1 MAYRPW
7 WFPERNPQEQ
17 ALFDK
22 IIAKVQSVFEQHNY
36 QHIWTPAV
44 ESIDILKKGWDVVE
58 QQVFWLY
65 WLAQWVE
72 DTKDYALHFDLTV
85 PLARYVLDHRND
97 IVFPF
102 SRYQMQPVWRGERTK
117 RWRYKEFWQ
126 MDIDTIWPSN
136 TDVGVWYDVQ
146 SIYVMDKVMD
156 TLTIEFGVHI
166 DKIAKIS
173 HLWLTKKFLAHLW
186 LDAEQI
192 VTTCKILDAYYKKPH
207 EETVQLLTN
216 NIGSAATEKLVEVI
230 LQKDRHLLATIEW
243 YEQFNQICE
252 QLDILG
258 VNYEYDICIVRGHN
272 YYSGMVIEWLE
283 KNDIALWSLAAWGRY
298 DNLTDFIDPKQSF
311 SGVWTSL
318 GRFVYLLMEKI
329 NNIASTESYL
339 FINFDDTKKD
349 IIWLYQKFL
358 AAWKKCEI
366 YPTPA
371 KLWKQFEYADRKWIQ
386 YCVLLWSGEKEKNIY
401 TVKNLKTGESVS
413 WWFDYSYGIIPVC
426 VGGEWVHQVLLAQH
440 AWGHRWF
447 PKWHAEAWES
457 VEQTAL
463 RECLEETWISNIDT
477 SRHINNSV
485 KEIYIINKEHAHW
498 YCNEEIVLK
507 TVEYFIWFI
516 DTDTVKID
524 NDEIKNYWWFPLEEA
539 YKKATYPMTQNII
552 LQIKNIL

>member
-44 ESIDILKKGWDVVE
+44 ELIDILKKGWDVVE

-65 WLAQWVE
+65 WLAQGVE

-156 TLTIEFGVHI
+156 TLAVEFGVRI

-186 LDAEQI
+186 LDTEQI
-192 VTTCKILDAYYKKPH
+192 ITTCKILDAYYKKPH

-216 NIGSAATEKLVEVI
+216 NIGSAATEKIVEII

-311 SGVWTSL
+311 SWVWTSL
-318 GRFVYLLMEKI
+318 GRFVYLLMEKVKSTPI
-329 NNIASTESYL
+329 TESYL

-349 IIWLYQKFL
+349 IISLYKDFL

-366 YPTPA
+366 YPIPA

-401 TVKNLKTGESVS
+401 TVKDLKTWITTECG
-413 WWFDYSYGIIPVC
+413 FDYAYWIIPVYESNQ
-426 VGGEWVHQVLLAQH
+426 GPQVLLVMH
-440 AWGHRWF
+440 TEGHRWF
-447 PKWHAEAWES
+447 PKWHKEDIESPEEA
-457 VEQTAL
+457 AI
-463 RECLEETWISNIDT
+463 RECFEETWIFNIDT
-477 SRHINNSV
+477 SRQENVYFFDKYILFKENN
-485 KEIYIINKEHAHW
+485 KNKHFE
-498 YCNEEIVLK
+498 NDMVLK
-507 TVEYFIWFI
+507 TVQYFIGYVENNIINI
-516 DTDTVKID
+516 DG
-524 NDEIKNYWWFPLEEA
+524 NEIKNYWWFPLEEA
-539 YKKATYPMTQNII
+539 YNKATYSMTKNII
-552 LQIKNIL
+552 LQLKNIL

>member
-1 MAYRPW
+1 MVYRPW

-22 IIAKVQSVFEQHNY
+22 IITKVQAIFEQHNY

-44 ESIDILKKGWDVVE
+44 ESIDVLKKGWDVVE
-58 QQVFWLY
+58 QQVFGLY

-102 SRYQMQPVWRGERTK
+102 SRYQMQPVWRWERTK

-146 SIYVMDKVMD
+146 SVYVMDKVMD
-156 TLTIEFGVHI
+156 TLAIEFGVHV

-186 LDAEQI
+186 LDDEKVA
-192 VTTCKILDAYYKKPH
+192 TTCKILDAYYKKPH
-207 EETVQLLTN
+207 EETAQLLNN
-216 NIGSAATEKLVEVI
+216 NIGAAATEKLVEVI

-252 QLDILG
+252 QLDLLG
-258 VNYEYDICIVRGHN
+258 VNYEYDICIVRWHN

-283 KNDIALWSLAAWGRY
+283 KNDIALGSLAAWWRY

-329 NNIASTESYL
+329 IAAPNTESYL

-349 IIWLYQKFL
+349 ILSLYKDFL

-386 YCVLLWSGEKEKNIY
+386 YCVLLGSGEKEKNIY
-401 TVKNLKTGESVS
+401 TIKDLKTGISTECG
-413 WWFDYSYGIIPVC
+413 FDYAYGIIPVYESSE
-426 VGGEWVHQVLLAQH
+426 GPQVLLALH
-440 AWGHRWF
+440 AGGHRWF
-447 PKWHAEAWES
+447 PKWHAKNTES
-457 VEQTAL
+457 AEETAL
-463 RECLEETWISNIDT
+463 RECFEEIWINNIDI
-477 SRHINNSV
+477 SRHKNNIIFEKYILL
-485 KEIYIINKEHAHW
+485 KEGNKNKHFE
-498 YCNEEIVLK
+498 NDIVLK
-507 TVEYFIWFI
+507 TVQYFIGYVENNTI
-516 DTDTVKID
+516 NID
-524 NDEIKNYWWFPLEEA
+524 NNEIKNYWWFSLEEA
-539 YKKATYPMTQNII
+539 YNKATYSVTKNII
-552 LQIKNIL
+552 MQIKKIL